1 MSNASTWLIF
11 SDDTSNFFIDSSN
24 KLKPLLPTPSKNI
37 ILTSEFSRLNN
48 DAALNAITSAGYS
61 AGYSAAINN
70 YLTNASSS
78 WKVPT
83 TAYSGT
89 DIQIA
94 NAIVGTSANPGTL
107 LYPDAEAQGFSN
119 NIYLTP
125 DYEYDCIGPNG
136 KGADGYYGY
145 LQTLLTSWALRVL
158 NPSNPI
164 VPVIGQNVASGNSGT
179 FDASQLQSAAQKI
192 LPSTVLDDFDF
203 TQKTFPE
210 LLFNSKV
217 NNKFPL
223 INSLSVENYYQ
234 NKNKSTAAAP
244 SGNPGFPVA
253 TVPYSVVTDYANSD
267 KTTFQTNLPTTSNYG
282 PAINQES
289 LNLPDGSIYIGDGT
303 FQWNTISTTA
313 INNIAIQKVTSLK
326 SSSQNLVP
334 ETWLMH
340 YGLPNG
346 FIATEQQFEKL
357 CNDLIEF
364 ISNSG
369 IKKVYFEIGDY
380 KTINQYNY
388 CNPGILAT
396 GTNNPWIVNYLLN
409 KLPSQV
415 EVGAVVSM
423 TPQYAWKIDSN
434 NTANNTIIG
443 DGTPGQP
450 KDNARQ
456 AFELI
461 QTINQLSPSK
471 QFTSFH
477 FDHEGGG
484 NYQNDTKYGGIN
496 GNQIGAGYL
505 KWLWNKFMPS
515 SVTFSDIMAASPTFT
530 GHYNFGWINY
540 GTTAWLNNSA
550 GSIDAFS
557 ENYWFGENED
567 YPGEYSL
574 DPTNTPNL
582 TLAQRLGLDL
592 KSFID
597 VFGKDPSKYPASIAG
612 GANLINWSRTVDPKT
627 GQPSSSPD
635 AVPILNENAIYTVY
649 RMYKDNPQALAN
661 IFNNKNYSFINSG
674 QVHAFSDPYYA
685 PIDITQANNNPNT
698 PQGGIPTVS
707 FENLSASNQSQQ
719 VVKDAGLANRS
730 PSLVSQFTVA
740 NDQLNPNKTAGSFDG
755 LSALS
760 YDDFITF
767 LNTSAG
773 ILSTA
778 GITPGQPGRDPSSTR
793 IALYELQFIPL
804 DWTTQQVANNH
815 PYLIRFHDPV
825 TGKHHYTHNVAEAK
839 TLESQGWQREGRKI
853 SLLNSDS
860 ADNQLKDVWRLFQ
873 ATTGDHLLTTS
884 ETELN
889 HAKQIGYVSEGKIG
903 AVSSSANSGLNPV
916 YRFYNP
922 QKHAH
927 FYTDEASEASSL
939 GNLGYVQEGFLGWC

>member
-1 MSNASTWLIF
+1 MTNTWLIF
-11 SDDTSNFFIDSSN
+11 SDDTRNFIDKNN
-24 KLKPLLPTPSKNI
+24 KLNPGLPTPSSRNI
-37 ILTSEFSRLNN
+37 ILTSEFSRSDK
-48 DAALNAITSAGYS
+48 DASINAITSGGYS

-70 YLTNASSS
+70 YLTNGSGS

-89 DIQIA
+89 NIQIA
-94 NAIVGTSANPGTL
+94 QSIVGTSANPETL
-107 LYPDAEAQGFSN
+107 LYPDAEAQGFSKD
-119 NIYLTP
+119 IYLTP
-125 DYEYDCIGPNG
+125 DYEYDCIGPSD

-158 NPSNPI
+158 NPNNPI

-179 FDASQLQSAAQKI
+179 FDASQLKSAAQKI

-217 NNKFPL
+217 NNISPL
-223 INSLSVENYYQ
+223 INSLSVENYAQ

-244 SGNPGFPVA
+244 AGIPGFPVA

-267 KTTFQTNLPTTSNYG
+267 PTLQTKLPNISNYS
-282 PAINQES
+282 PASNQES
-289 LNLPDGSIYIGDGT
+289 LDLPDGSIYIGNNS
-303 FQWNTISTTA
+303 FQWNTLSNTD
-313 INNIAIQKVTSLK
+313 INNIEIQNATSLK
-326 SSSQNLVP
+326 SSAQNLVP

-369 IKKVYFEIGDY
+369 IKKVFFEIGDY
-380 KTINQYNY
+380 ISNKQYNY
-388 CNPGILAT
+388 CDPSNPAT
-396 GTNNPWIVNYLLN
+396 GTTSPWIVKYLLN

-415 EVGAVVSM
+415 EVGAVVTM
-423 TPQYAWKIDSN
+423 TPQYPWEIDKN
-434 NTANNTIIG
+434 NTANNLKIG
-443 DGTPGQP
+443 DGSSAEQP

-461 QTINQLSPSK
+461 QTINNLSPNK

-484 NYQNDTKYGGIN
+484 DYQNDTNYGGNN
-496 GNQIGAGYL
+496 GQAIGAGYL
-505 KWLWNKFMPS
+505 KWLWNHFMPS
-515 SVTFSDIMAASPTFT
+515 NAGTFSDSQAASPSFT

-540 GTTAWLNNSA
+540 RTTAWLDKSS
-550 GSIDAFS
+550 GSIDAYS

-567 YPGEYSL
+567 YPGQYAL
-574 DPTNTPNL
+574 DPSLTPIL
-582 TLAQRLGLDL
+582 TKAERLGLDL

-597 VFGKDPSKYPASIAG
+597 VFGTDPSKYPASIAG

-649 RMYKDNPQALAN
+649 RMYKDNPEALAQ
-661 IFNNKNYSFINSG
+661 IFNNKNYSFISSG
-674 QVHAFSDPYYA
+674 GVPAFSDVYYA
-685 PIDITQANNNPNT
+685 PIDITQAHNNPNS

-707 FENLSASNQSQQ
+707 LENLSSSNQSQQ
-719 VVKDAGLANRS
+719 AVIDAGLANRS
-730 PSLVSQFTVA
+730 PSLTSQFTVA
-740 NDQLNPNKTAGSFDG
+740 NDKLNPNTTGGSFDG

-760 YDDFITF
+760 YDNFITF
-767 LNTSAG
+767 LNKSAS
-773 ILSTA
+773 ILAGA
-778 GITPGQPGRDPSSTR
+778 GITPGQPTRDPSTTR

-804 DWTTQQVANNH
+804 DWTTQQVANHH
-815 PYLIRFHDPV
+815 PYLLRLQDPLTGQHHLTHDI
-825 TGKHHYTHNVAEAK
+825 NEANN
-839 TLESQGWQREGRKI
+839 LGALGWIREGRAI
-853 SLLNSDS
+853 SLLNSDP
-860 ADNQLKDVWRLFQ
+860 NTPGTLDVSRLFNPGS
-873 ATTGDHLLTTS
+873 GDHLLSTS
-884 ETELN
+884 SGELK
-889 HAKQIGYVSEGKIG
+889 AAQQLGYILEGTIG
-903 AVSSSANSGLNPV
+903 AVSANGGDGLRPI
-916 YRFYNP
+916 YRFLNNMT
-922 QKHAH
+922 HEH
-927 FYTDEASEASSL
+927 FYTNDSLEAQGL
-939 GNLGYVQEGFLGWC
+939 GPAFQAEGLLGFS

>member
-1 MSNASTWLIF
+1 MSNPSTWLIF
-11 SDDTSNFFIDSSN
+11 SDATSNFIDSSN
-24 KLKPLLPTPSKNI
+24 KLNPLLPTPSKNI
-37 ILTSEFSRLNN
+37 ILTSEFSRSNN

-70 YLTNASSS
+70 YLTNSSAS

-89 DIQIA
+89 NIEIA
-94 NAIVGTSANPGTL
+94 QSIVGTSSANPGTL
-107 LYPDAEAQGFSN
+107 LYPDAEAKGFSN

-125 DYEYDCIGPNG
+125 DYEYDCIGPSG

-158 NPSNPI
+158 NPNNPI

-179 FDASQLQSAAQKI
+179 FNASELQSAAQKI

-217 NNKFPL
+217 NNISPL
-223 INSLSVENYYQ
+223 INSVSVENYAQ
-234 NKNKSTAAAP
+234 NKNNSTAAAP
-244 SGNPGFPVA
+244 AGNPGFPVA

-267 KTTFQTNLPTTSNYG
+267 KTTFQTKLPNTSNYG
-282 PAINQES
+282 PASNQES
-289 LNLPDGSIYIGDGT
+289 LNIPDGSIYIGDGS

-313 INNIAIQKVTSLK
+313 INNIVVQNATGLK
-326 SSSQNLVP
+326 SSTQNLVP

-346 FIATEQQFEKL
+346 FIATEQQFEEL
-357 CNDLIEF
+357 CKDLIEF
-364 ISNSG
+364 ISNTG

-380 KTINQYNY
+380 KTIKQYNY
-388 CNPGILAT
+388 CDPSILAT

-423 TPQYAWKIDSN
+423 TPKYPWQIDPN
-434 NTANNTIIG
+434 NTANNTTIG
-443 DGTPGQP
+443 DGTAGQP

-461 QTINQLSPSK
+461 QTINKLSPSK
-471 QFTSFH
+471 QITSFH

-484 NYQNDTKYGGIN
+484 EYQNDNNYGGTN
-496 GNQIGAGYL
+496 GQPIGAGYL
-505 KWLWNKFMPS
+505 KWLWNQFMPS
-515 SVTFSDIMAASPTFT
+515 TVIFSDSLASSSTFK

-540 GTTAWLNNSA
+540 KTTAWLNNSS

-567 YPGEYSL
+567 YPGNYAL
-574 DPTNTPNL
+574 DPTLTPNL
-582 TLAQRLGLDL
+582 SLAERLGLNL

-597 VFGKDPSKYPASIAG
+597 VFGKDPSKYPATIAG
-612 GANLINWSRTVDPKT
+612 GANLINWSRTVDPIT
-627 GQPSSSPD
+627 GQPSSATN
-635 AVPILNENAIYTVY
+635 AVPTLNENAIYTVY
-649 RMYKDNPQALAN
+649 RMYKDNPKALAE
-661 IFNNKNYSFINSG
+661 IFDNKNYSFINSG
-674 QVHAFSDPYYA
+674 GLPAFSDSYYA
-685 PIDITQANNNPNT
+685 PIDITQANNNPNS

-707 FENLSASNQSQQ
+707 LENLSSSNQSQQ
-719 VVKDAGLANRS
+719 AVIDAGLANRF
-730 PSLVSQFTVA
+730 PSLTSQFTVA
-740 NDQLNPNKTAGSFDG
+740 NDKLNPNTTGGSFDG

-760 YDDFITF
+760 YDNFITF

-778 GITPGQPGRDPSSTR
+778 GITPGPGRDRTSTR

-825 TGKHHYTHNVAEAK
+825 TGRHHYTHNVAEAT

-853 SLLNSDS
+853 SLLNSGS
-860 ADNQLKDVWRLFQ
+860 ADDQLMDVWRLFQ

>member
-1 MSNASTWLIF
+1 MSIASTWLIF
-11 SDDTSNFFIDSSN
+11 SDATSNFIDSSN
-24 KLKPLLPTPSKNI
+24 KLNPLLPTPSKNI
-37 ILTSEFSRLNN
+37 ILTSEFSRSNN
-48 DAALNAITSAGYS
+48 DAALNTITTAGYS

-70 YLTNASSS
+70 YLTNSSAS

-89 DIQIA
+89 NIEIA
-94 NAIVGTSANPGTL
+94 QSIVGTSANPGTL
-107 LYPDAEAQGFSN
+107 LYPDAEAKGFSN

-125 DYEYDCIGPNG
+125 DYEYDCKGPNG

-158 NPSNPI
+158 NPNNPI

-179 FDASQLQSAAQKI
+179 FNASQLQSAAQKI
-192 LPSTVLDDFDF
+192 LPSTILDDFDF

-217 NNKFPL
+217 NNISPL
-223 INSLSVENYYQ
+223 INSVSVENYAQ
-234 NKNKSTAAAP
+234 NKNNSTAAAP
-244 SGNPGFPVA
+244 AGNPGFPVD

-267 KTTFQTNLPTTSNYG
+267 KTTFQTKLPNTSNYG
-282 PAINQES
+282 PASNQES
-289 LNLPDGSIYIGDGT
+289 LNIPDGSIYIGDGT
-303 FQWNTISTTA
+303 FQWSTLSTTA
-313 INNIAIQKVTSLK
+313 INNIDVQNATGLK
-326 SSSQNLVP
+326 SSTQNLVP
-334 ETWLMH
+334 EAWLMH

-346 FIATEQQFEKL
+346 FIATEQQFEEL

-364 ISNSG
+364 ISNTG

-380 KTINQYNY
+380 KTIKQYNY
-388 CNPGILAT
+388 CDPSILAT

-423 TPQYAWKIDSN
+423 TPKYPWQIDPN
-434 NTANNTIIG
+434 NTANNTTIG
-443 DGTPGQP
+443 DGTAGQP

-461 QTINQLSPSK
+461 QTINKFSPSK
-471 QFTSFH
+471 LITSFH

-484 NYQNDTKYGGIN
+484 EYQNDNNYGGTN
-496 GNQIGAGYL
+496 GQPIGAGYL
-505 KWLWNKFMPS
+505 KWLWNQFMPS
-515 SVTFSDIMAASPTFT
+515 SVIFSDSLASSSTFK

-540 GTTAWLNNSA
+540 KTTAWLNNSS

-567 YPGEYSL
+567 YPGNYAL
-574 DPTNTPNL
+574 DPTLTPNL
-582 TLAQRLGLDL
+582 SLAERLGLNL

-597 VFGKDPSKYPASIAG
+597 VFGKDPSKYPSTIAG
-612 GANLINWSRTVDPKT
+612 GANLINWSRTVDPIT
-627 GQPSSSPD
+627 GQPSSATN
-635 AVPILNENAIYTVY
+635 AVPTLNENAIYTVY
-649 RMYKDNPQALAN
+649 RMYKDNPKALAE

-674 QVHAFSDPYYA
+674 GLPAFSDSYYA
-685 PIDITQANNNPNT
+685 PIDITQANNNPNS

-707 FENLSASNQSQQ
+707 LENLSSSNQSQQ
-719 VVKDAGLANRS
+719 AVIDAGLANRF
-730 PSLVSQFTVA
+730 PSLTSQFTVA
-740 NDQLNPNKTAGSFDG
+740 NDKLNPNTTGGSFDG

-760 YDDFITF
+760 YDNFITF

-815 PYLIRFHDPV
+815 PYLIRFHDPI
-825 TGKHHYTHNVAEAK
+825 TGRHHYTHNVAEAT

-853 SLLNSDS
+853 SLLNSGS
-860 ADNQLKDVWRLFQ
+860 ADDQLMDVWRLFQ
-873 ATTGDHLLTTS
+873 ASTGDHLLTTS
-884 ETELN
+884 ETEIN

-903 AVSSSANSGLNPV
+903 AVSSSAISGLNPV